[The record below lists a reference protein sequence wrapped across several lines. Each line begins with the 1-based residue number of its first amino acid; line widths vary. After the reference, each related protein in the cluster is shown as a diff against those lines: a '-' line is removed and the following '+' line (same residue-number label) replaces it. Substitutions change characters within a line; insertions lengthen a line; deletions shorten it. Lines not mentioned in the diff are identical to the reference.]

1 MILFRYI
8 LKAHLIPFIFAVFT
22 LMSVFLLNFFMRFAD
37 RLVGKGL
44 GAWIIIKL
52 VTFNL
57 AWMMV
62 LVVPMGVLIATLMAF
77 GTMSQNNEIAILKA
91 SGVSLYKMLVPP
103 LLGSILV
110 AFLLMQFNN
119 HVYPDAN
126 HAARLLGHD
135 ISRKKP
141 TLSLVPG
148 LFSQDI
154 PKYSI
159 LARNINQEKNELH
172 DITIYDKSN
181 PQEVNIVTAR
191 IGKLYFSKNQIK
203 LIMDLWDGEI
213 HTSDRVSYD
222 TYRKIVF
229 DKHKIVMDAD
239 QFSFRQT
246 APGQMQRGEREMGAE
261 AMIKIA
267 DSLQLIRSR
276 YQEELD
282 IKIRD
287 NLFPDSLEANTQI
300 SKSKKYIYL
309 RVEDK
314 FKAAHST
321 LRTSL
326 RRLQFNRE
334 KINMYW
340 VEIHK
345 KYAIPVACIVFILIG
360 APLGIMTRRGGI
372 GIAAG
377 ISMFFFLLYWAFL
390 IGGEKLSD
398 RGMFSPFWGMWS
410 ANILLLILGIYLTVK
425 IARERITIDFSLL
438 QRLIPKQWR
447 ANREENEDN
456 R

>member
-22 LMSVFLLNFFMRFAD
+22 LMSVFLLNFFMKFAD

-77 GTMSQNNEIAILKA
+77 GTMAQNNEIAILKA

-159 LARNINQEKNELH
+159 LARKINQEKNELH

-203 LIMDLWDGEI
+203 LIMDLWNGEI
-213 HTSDRVSYD
+213 HTSDRVNYD

-246 APGQMQRGEREMGAE
+246 TPGQMQRGEREMGAE
-261 AMIKIA
+261 AMIIIA
-267 DSLQLIRSR
+267 DSLQLIRGR
-276 YQEELD
+276 YQKELD

-300 SKSKKYIYL
+300 AKSKRYIYL

-314 FKAAHST
+314 LKAAHSS

-326 RRLQFNRE
+326 RRLQFNKE

-360 APLGIMTRRGGI
+360 APLGIMTRKGGI

-425 IARERITIDFSLL
+425 IARERITIDFSGL
-438 QRLIPKQWR
+438 QKLIPKQWR

-456 R
+456 